1 VTVSRL
7 TSAGSKPRARADT
20 RDESGTEMAAKHDG
34 GFVGGKEDTTF
45 EICGASD
52 GHGYSEACAVGQMS
66 AVGTPRRVLGRTR
79 GFLAAFLSSR
89 SSDRPPPT
97 KSDGTRHFLLR
108 KCIEPSIFG

>member
-1 VTVSRL
+1 VTFRPEPDLCHDCEARILRDDVTVSRL

-52 GHGYSEACAVGQMS
+52 GHGHSEACAVGQMS
-66 AVGTPRRVLGRTR
+66 AGGH
-79 GFLAAFLSSR
+79 AS
-89 SSDRPPPT
+89 
-97 KSDGTRHFLLR
+97 
-108 KCIEPSIFG
+108 